1 MPNFESCIGEMPNFP
16 IYGFDYNTKDGTG
29 IRDYIHVIDIA
40 EGHLSAL
47 AFIRKLWKSF
57 FNLGIG
63 VGVLV

>member
-1 MPNFESCIGEMPNFP
+1 MPIILKSCIRRNANFP

-47 AFIRKLWKSF
+47 GFIKKNYGNHF
-57 FNLGIG
+57 
-63 VGVLV
+63 